1 MFVCLF
7 VGLPTRFSVPC
18 GTETESPRSSS
29 ASRSRSGPK
38 EGEATLMSLES
49 SGKEDHW
56 DKKVSD
62 ARMTRKCYC
71 VCRHN

>member
-1 MFVCLF
+1 MKIVLMFVCLF

-56 DKKVSD
+56 DKKSI
-62 ARMTRKCYC
+62 
-71 VCRHN
+71 